1 MSAPLRFLGLAI
13 IAYVGLRTASNA
25 LALQPLPGV
34 LPPPSQAAMATLPPG
49 VAADMGP
56 ALAAYPPAAYGV
68 PPGYGPHAAPG
79 APPPGWPGF
88 AMPYPV
94 MLPSPRQSPIIV
106 HAAYPAYPPG
116 AYGQGPYLMP
126 AAAGV
131 GAAGA
136 ATSDS
141 ALGYEG
147 SVPALDAWPAIG
159 TAGPFSV
166 PQVQYTPSWGKEG
179 GGETLA
185 SARPKRWSLDAWTL
199 LRPPAEGALA
209 FDDPGRGLN
218 PGLASAGALGGSQ
231 AGMRLT
237 WRPFGSIG
245 IHARASSALMPQG
258 RSSQALAGGEGAFGI
273 SWQPLGSV
281 PIRMSAERRQR
292 LGPAMG
298 GGRNA
303 FAAYAEGGLYDR
315 ALPLGL
321 RLDGYG
327 QAGVVGWNSRDL
339 FADGALAATYPLLPR
354 IAIGGGIWGGVQP
367 GLSRFDAGP
376 RLSYQLHP
384 RLRAHIDYRFRL
396 TGNADPVS
404 GPALT
409 LSGGF

>member
-68 PPGYGPHAAPG
+68 PPGYGPYPAPG

-116 AYGQGPYLMP
+116 ADGQGPYLMP

-131 GAAGA
+131 AAAGA

-147 SVPALDAWPAIG
+147 SVPA
-159 TAGPFSV
+159 
-166 PQVQYTPSWGKEG
+166 
-179 GGETLA
+179 
-185 SARPKRWSLDAWTL
+185 LDAWTL

-237 WRPFGSIG
+237 WRPFGSVG

>member
-34 LPPPSQAAMATLPPG
+34 LPQPTQMAGATLPPG
-49 VAADMGP
+49 VAADMEP
-56 ALAAYPPAAYGV
+56 APAAYPPSAYGL
-68 PPGYGPHAAPG
+68 PPGYGPYPAPG
-79 APPPGWPGF
+79 GPPPGWPGY
-88 AMPYPV
+88 AIPYPV
-94 MLPSPRQSPIIV
+94 MMAAPRQSPIII
-106 HAAYPAYPPG
+106 HAAYP
-116 AYGQGPYLMP
+116 QGIHGPSPYLMP
-126 AAAGV
+126 AVAGV
-131 GAAGA
+131 AAAEA
-136 ATSDS
+136 ATTGA

-147 SVPALDAWPAIG
+147 AVPPLDAWPAIG
-159 TAGPFSV
+159 TAGPFSI
-166 PQVQYTPSWGKEG
+166 PEVQYTPSWGKG
-179 GGETLA
+179 DGRETLA
-185 SARPKRWSLDAWTL
+185 TARPKRFSLDAWAL
-199 LRPPAEGALA
+199 LRPPTEGVLA
-209 FDDPGRGLN
+209 YDGPGRGLN

-237 WRPFGSIG
+237 WRPIDRVG

-258 RSSQALAGGEGAFGI
+258 RSNQALAGGEGAVGI
-273 SWQPLGSV
+273 SWQPLGGLPV
-281 PIRMSAERRQR
+281 RMSVERRQR
-292 LGPAMG
+292 LGPAIG

-376 RLSYQLHP
+376 RLSYQIHP